1 MCKSVV
7 CQMSQKVKNV
17 KMASVCVSV
26 CVHVS
31 VGICIYVCGVP
42 NVECSIFGMYAK
54 LVKKCKM

>member
-7 CQMSQKVKNV
+7 CQMSQKVQNV

-31 VGICIYVCGVP
+31 VGICIYVCVL
-42 NVECSIFGMYAK
+42 CQM
-54 LVKKCKM
+54 